1 MTIVITVMIWMYMC
15 FPEGEY
21 TISTF
26 QKISMAPYRTF
37 SQKLCL
43 QRKLVKNYSP
53 IPAPNSYSSLII
65 HGFLSHRKVTYNQ
78 THVVNLLAANSR
90 RICIRKVKG

>member
-37 SQKLCL
+37 SQKVCFFTF
-43 QRKLVKNYSP
+43 Q
-53 IPAPNSYSSLII
+53 
-65 HGFLSHRKVTYNQ
+65 
-78 THVVNLLAANSR
+78 NLLRDFFEEKREMSLLGSRSSVRILTMMTFTLTDLANIS
-90 RICIRKVKG
+90 